1 MFLFIIVGLRGKAP
15 YHSHLGN
22 KNLITGFM
30 DMDELCLGINDTNK
44 FIASRD
50 KLV

>member
-1 MFLFIIVGLRGKAP
+1 MFVGLRGKAP
-15 YHSHLGN
+15 YHSLEGN